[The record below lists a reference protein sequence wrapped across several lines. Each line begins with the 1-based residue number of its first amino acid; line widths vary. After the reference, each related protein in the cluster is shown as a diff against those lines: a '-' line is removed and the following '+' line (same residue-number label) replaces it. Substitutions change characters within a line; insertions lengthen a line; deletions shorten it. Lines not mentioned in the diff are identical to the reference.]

1 MKLPRRR
8 FLHLAASAAAL
19 PALPRIARADTYPS
33 RPVQMI
39 VGFPAGSAPDIIARL
54 AAQWLSEKLGQ
65 NFLVEN
71 RPGAGSNIGTEL
83 VVKAQPDGYTIIC
96 DVLTNVLNT
105 ALYQHL
111 SFDFMRDI
119 APVAPVA
126 NAPYVILVT
135 NSLPVTTVPEFIAYA
150 KANPGKINMASGGIG
165 TSSHIF
171 GVLFMTMAGIDMV
184 HVPYRTNYMSD
195 LIGGQVQ
202 AVINPIPQSMEFVK
216 GGKVRALAVT
226 TKTRLAA
233 LPDLPTAAE
242 FVPGYEALGWYG
254 IGAPKATP
262 ADIVEKLNGALNA
275 ALAEAP
281 AKARLADLGVEP
293 MRMTPAQFAQFITDE
308 DKKWG
313 KVIRDAGHQAGL
325 IACRDAAAPQ
335 CPWQGSADFSCR
347 SGLRILASIRVDQ
360 APRNRQHPGPKKH
373 SLLMSREENKNASN
387 FDFAGGRSLRRHTR
401 SAHPRAGGGRHVAH
415 PSRLRH
421 AAGADAGQ

>member
-1 MKLPRRR
+1 MTLPRRR
-8 FLHLAASAAAL
+8 FLHLAASVAAL
-19 PALPRIARADTYPS
+19 PALSRTARADTYPS
-33 RPVQMI
+33 RPAQMI

-54 AAQWLSEKLGQ
+54 AAQWLADKLGQ

-119 APVAPVA
+119 APVSPIA

-135 NSLPVTTVPEFIAYA
+135 NSLPVKTVPEFIAYA

-202 AVINPIPQSMEFVK
+202 CVINPIPQSMEFVK
-216 GGKVRALAVT
+216 SGKVRALAVT
-226 TKTRLAA
+226 TKTRLDA

-262 ADIVEKLNGALNA
+262 ADIVAKLNGALNA

-293 MRMTPAQFAQFITDE
+293 MRMTPQEFAQFITDE

-313 KVIRDAGHQAGL
+313 KVIRDANIKL
-325 IACRDAAAPQ
+325 D
-335 CPWQGSADFSCR
+335 
-347 SGLRILASIRVDQ
+347 
-360 APRNRQHPGPKKH
+360 
-373 SLLMSREENKNASN
+373 
-387 FDFAGGRSLRRHTR
+387 
-401 SAHPRAGGGRHVAH
+401 
-415 PSRLRH
+415 
-421 AAGADAGQ
+421 

>member
-1 MKLPRRR
+1 MKLPRRD
-8 FLHLAASAAAL
+8 FIQLAAGVAAL
-19 PALPRIARADTYPS
+19 PAASRIARAESYPS

-54 AAQWLSEKLGQ
+54 AAQWLADKLGQ
-65 NFLVEN
+65 NFIIEN

-83 VVKAQPDGYTIIC
+83 VVKATPDGYTIIC

-119 APVAPVA
+119 APVSPIA

-135 NSLPVTTVPEFIAYA
+135 NSLPVKTVPEFIAYA

-171 GVLFMTMAGIDMV
+171 GVLFMAMAGIDML

-254 IGAPKATP
+254 IGAPKNTP
-262 ADIVEKLNGALNA
+262 ADIVGKLNGAINTRF
-275 ALAEAP
+275 AEVP
-281 AKARLADLGVEP
+281 AKARL
-293 MRMTPAQFAQFITDE
+293 
-308 DKKWG
+308 
-313 KVIRDAGHQAGL
+313 
-325 IACRDAAAPQ
+325 
-335 CPWQGSADFSCR
+335 
-347 SGLRILASIRVDQ
+347 
-360 APRNRQHPGPKKH
+360 
-373 SLLMSREENKNASN
+373 
-387 FDFAGGRSLRRHTR
+387 GG
-401 SAHPRAGGGRHVAH
+401 
-415 PSRLRH
+415 
-421 AAGADAGQ
+421 

>member
-1 MKLPRRR
+1 VFAMKLPRRR
-8 FLHLAASAAAL
+8 FLHLAASATAWS
-19 PALPRIARADTYPS
+19 ALPRIARADTYPS

-54 AAQWLSEKLGQ
+54 AAQWLSDKLGQ

-83 VVKAQPDGYTIIC
+83 VVKSQPDGYTIIC

-135 NSLPVTTVPEFIAYA
+135 NALPVKTVPEFIAYA

-216 GGKVRALAVT
+216 SGKVRALAVT
-226 TKTRLAA
+226 TKTRLDA

-262 ADIVEKLNGALNA
+262 ADIVAKLNGALNA

-293 MRMTPAQFAQFITDE
+293 MRMTPQEFAKFITDE

-313 KVIRDAGHQAGL
+313 KVIRDAG
-325 IACRDAAAPQ
+325 IKP
-335 CPWQGSADFSCR
+335 
-347 SGLRILASIRVDQ
+347 
-360 APRNRQHPGPKKH
+360 
-373 SLLMSREENKNASN
+373 E
-387 FDFAGGRSLRRHTR
+387 
-401 SAHPRAGGGRHVAH
+401 
-415 PSRLRH
+415 
-421 AAGADAGQ
+421 

>member
-8 FLHLAASAAAL
+8 FLHLAAGAAAL
-19 PALPRIARADTYPS
+19 PALPRITRADTYPS

-39 VGFPAGSAPDIIARL
+39 VGFPPGAAPDIIARL

-65 NFLVEN
+65 NFVVEN

-83 VVKAQPDGYTIIC
+83 VVKATPDGYTILC
-96 DVLTNVLNT
+96 DVLTNVLNVS
-105 ALYQHL
+105 LYQHL
-111 SFDFMRDI
+111 NFDFMRDI
-119 APVAPVA
+119 APVAPVC

-135 NSLPVTTVPEFIAYA
+135 NSLPADTVPEFIAYA

-195 LIGGQVQ
+195 LISGQVQ

-216 GGKVRALAVT
+216 AGKVCALAVT

-254 IGAPKATP
+254 IGAPKDTP

-275 ALAEAP
+275 ALAEPA

-293 MRMTPAQFAQFITDE
+293 MRMTPQEFAQFITDE

-313 KVIRDAGHQAGL
+313 KVIRDAGIKL
-325 IACRDAAAPQ
+325 D
-335 CPWQGSADFSCR
+335 
-347 SGLRILASIRVDQ
+347 
-360 APRNRQHPGPKKH
+360 
-373 SLLMSREENKNASN
+373 
-387 FDFAGGRSLRRHTR
+387 
-401 SAHPRAGGGRHVAH
+401 
-415 PSRLRH
+415 
-421 AAGADAGQ
+421 

>member
-1 MKLPRRR
+1 MKLPRRT
-8 FLHLAASAAAL
+8 FLHLAAGAAAL
-19 PALPRIARADTYPS
+19 PALPRIARADAYPS

-54 AAQWLSEKLGQ
+54 AAQWLADKFGQ

-83 VVKAQPDGYTIIC
+83 VVKAQPDGYTVIC

-119 APVAPVA
+119 APVAAVA

-135 NSLPVTTVPEFIAYA
+135 NSLPVKTVPEFIAYA

-202 AVINPIPQSMEFVK
+202 CVINPIPQSMEFVK
-216 GGKVRALAVT
+216 SGKVRALAVT
-226 TKTRLAA
+226 TKTRLDA

-262 ADIVEKLNGALNA
+262 ADIVAKLNGALNA
-275 ALAEAP
+275 ALAEPA

-293 MRMTPAQFAQFITDE
+293 MRMTPQEFAQFITDE

-313 KVIRDAGHQAGL
+313 KVIRDAGIKL
-325 IACRDAAAPQ
+325 D
-335 CPWQGSADFSCR
+335 
-347 SGLRILASIRVDQ
+347 
-360 APRNRQHPGPKKH
+360 
-373 SLLMSREENKNASN
+373 
-387 FDFAGGRSLRRHTR
+387 
-401 SAHPRAGGGRHVAH
+401 
-415 PSRLRH
+415 
-421 AAGADAGQ
+421 